1 MGTIETKFKGQL
13 EKRIGSVIKK
23 VEDEKVKYEKSVKNV
38 NDLSDQIKVFMAKFE
53 TLKDEITKSSANF
66 SNFQMDTDTRKA
78 EIMTLETQ
86 IQAMQQTILKKKQTE

>member
-1 MGTIETKFKGQL
+1 MNVHQSKMGEIEIKFKGEL

-23 VEDEKVKYEKSVKNV
+23 AEEEKGKYDRACSNV
-38 NDLSDQIKVFMAKFE
+38 QTLSDQIKNFMQKFE
-53 TLKDEITKSSANF
+53 TLKEEINQSSTNF

-86 IQAMQQTILKKKQTE
+86 IASMQ